1 MPASNRRRGSA
12 AILVLGFAGGLPFCS
27 GGNFSTGSAIALF
40 LPWRFPL
47 PILNGVA
54 HVFLDGLELRQQAV
68 GVRGIDALD
77 GSRGQFRATPRYF
90 AEQRPR
96 RLAQIKPVDAA
107 VGLVAALFDPA
118 IVTEAIDQS

>member
-12 AILVLGFAGGLPFCS
+12 ASLVLGFAGGLPFCS
-27 GGNFSTGSAIALF
+27 GGNLSTGSAIALF

-54 HVFLDGLELRQQAV
+54 HVFLDGLELRQQPV
-68 GVRGIDALD
+68 GVRGIDALERS
-77 GSRGQFRATPRYF
+77 GSQFRAKPGQF

-96 RLAQIKPVDAA
+96 RLAQIEPV
-107 VGLVAALFDPA
+107 
-118 IVTEAIDQS
+118 